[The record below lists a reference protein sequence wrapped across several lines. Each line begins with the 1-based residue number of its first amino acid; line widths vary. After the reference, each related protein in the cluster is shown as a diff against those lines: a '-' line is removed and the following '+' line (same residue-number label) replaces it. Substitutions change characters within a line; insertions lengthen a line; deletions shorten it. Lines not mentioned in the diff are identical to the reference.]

1 MEATA
6 YDPTAGSK
14 TAIGTRARV
23 GAVAVDPRV
32 IKLRS
37 RLYIESMDS
46 WPSYGYA
53 TAEDTGGA
61 IKGKRI
67 DLFFNSNAEALRF
80 GRRNV
85 KVYVLK

>member
-1 MEATA
+1 MEATAA

-14 TAIGTRARV
+14 TAMGTRARV

-32 IKLRS
+32 IKLGS
-37 RLYIESMDS
+37 RLYVESMDG

-67 DLFFNSNAEALRF
+67 DLSLNIMHKPLDLAEET
-80 GRRNV
+80 
-85 KVYVLK
+85 